1 VNPETGPGVIG
12 KLETSLLAERTRAV
26 ILQAILDN
34 SFEGKLPAED
44 DLARMLDVSRTTIRT
59 ALQGLERDGLITR
72 QRAIGTTINRHV
84 PPATLAL
91 QHLVGF
97 DWLLRSQGHEVD
109 VTVTAVTE
117 QAPMDFQ
124 ENFPELE
131 DGRYLMTDKRY
142 VADGRLV
149 LCVRDAIPEAN
160 LTEADIERPIP
171 ASLFEFTKRYCSQP
185 IHHAVARISA
195 AVKGDERYETR
206 LELEDRQPF
215 IRLFETHYASNATV
229 VGHSVIDVD
238 DRFIQLQVFR
248 REPV

>member
-1 VNPETGPGVIG
+1 MNPDLGPGVIG

-26 ILQAILDN
+26 ILEAILED

-97 DWLLRSQGHEVD
+97 DWLLRAQGHEVD

-117 QAPMDFQ
+117 QPPDDFR
-124 ENFPELE
+124 ENFDLE
-131 DGRYLMTDKRY
+131 GARYLMTDKRY

-149 LCVRDAIPEAN
+149 LCVRDSVPETNRTAV
-160 LTEADIERPIP
+160 EIEPPIP
-171 ASLFEFTKRYCSQP
+171 ASLFEFTKRYCTQP

-195 AVKGDERYETR
+195 AVKGDPRYPTR
-206 LELEDRQPF
+206 LELEDDQPF
-215 IRLFETHYASNATV
+215 IRLFETHYASNATI

>member
-1 VNPETGPGVIG
+1 MVNPDTGPQVFG
-12 KLETSLLAERTRAV
+12 KLESSLLAERARSV

-34 SFEGKLPAED
+34 SFEGRLPAED
-44 DLARMLDVSRTTIRT
+44 ELARMLDVSRTTIRT
-59 ALQGLERDGLITR
+59 ALQSLEQDGLITR

-97 DWLLRSQGHEVD
+97 DWLLRSQGHDVD
-109 VTVTAVTE
+109 VTVTAVTAE
-117 QAPMDFQ
+117 APADFR
-124 ENFPELE
+124 ESFELE
-131 DGRYLMTDKRY
+131 GGDYLLTDKRY

-149 LCVRDAIPEAN
+149 LFIRDAIAQSA
-160 LTEADIERPIP
+160 LTEDEIPSPIP
-171 ASLFEFTKRYCSQP
+171 ASLFEFTKHYCTQP
-185 IHHAVARISA
+185 IHHAVARMSA
-195 AVKGDERYETR
+195 AVMGDPRSETR
-206 LELEDRQPF
+206 LELDAGQPY

-248 REPV
+248 REPF

>member
-1 VNPETGPGVIG
+1 VSAETGPQVFG
-12 KLETSLLAERTRAV
+12 KLETGLLAERARSA

-34 SFEGKLPAED
+34 SFAGRLPAED
-44 DLARMLDVSRTTIRT
+44 DLARMLDVSRTTIRS
-59 ALQGLERDGLITR
+59 ALQSLEQDGLITR

-109 VTVTAVTE
+109 VTVAAVSGE
-117 QAPMDFQ
+117 APADFRD
-124 ENFPELE
+124 NFELE
-131 DGRYLMTDKRY
+131 DGRYLVTDKRY

-149 LCVRDAIPEAN
+149 LCIRDAIAEDN
-160 LTEADIERPIP
+160 LIDAIEPPIP
-171 ASLFEFTKRYCSQP
+171 ASLFEFTKRYCAHP
-185 IHHAVARISA
+185 IHHAVIRISA
-195 AVKGDERYETR
+195 AVMGDPRYETQ
-206 LELEDRQPF
+206 LELDDGQPF
-215 IRLFETHYASNATV
+215 IRLFETHYSSSATV

-248 REPV
+248 REPF

>member
-1 VNPETGPGVIG
+1 MNPETGPGVIG
-12 KLETSLLAERTRAV
+12 KLDTSLLAERTRSV

-109 VTVTAVTE
+109 VIVTAVTE
-117 QAPMDFQ
+117 DAPQDFR
-124 ENFPELE
+124 ENFEL
-131 DGRYLMTDKRY
+131 DAGPHLMTDKRY

-149 LCVRDAIPEAN
+149 LCIRDAIPVSNLNSVPVEA
-160 LTEADIERPIP
+160 PIP
-171 ASLFEFTKRYCSQP
+171 ASLFEFTKRYCWQA
-185 IHHAVARISA
+185 IHHAVARITA
-195 AVKGDERYETR
+195 AVTGDPRYETR
-206 LELEDRQPF
+206 LELEAGQPF
-215 IRLFETHYASNATV
+215 TRLFETHYASNATV
-229 VGHSVIDVD
+229 VGHSIIDVE

-248 REPV
+248 REPF

>member
-1 VNPETGPGVIG
+1 MSPEVGPGAIG
-12 KLETSLLAERTRAV
+12 KLETSLLAERTRTV
-26 ILQAILDN
+26 ILEAILDD
-34 SFEGKLPAED
+34 SFDGKLPAED
-44 DLARMLDVSRTTIRT
+44 DLARMLDVSRTTVRT

-97 DWLLRSQGHEVD
+97 DWLLRAQGHEVD

-117 QAPMDFQ
+117 QPPDDFR
-124 ENFPELE
+124 ENFEL
-131 DGRYLMTDKRY
+131 DGERYLMTDKRY

-149 LCVRDAIPEAN
+149 LCVRDSVPETNRTAV
-160 LTEADIERPIP
+160 EIVPPIP
-171 ASLFEFTKRYCSQP
+171 ASLFEFTKRYCVQP

-195 AVKGDERYETR
+195 AVNGDPRSPTR
-206 LELEDRQPF
+206 LELEDGQPF
-215 IRLFETHYASNATV
+215 IRLFETHYASNATI

>member
-1 VNPETGPGVIG
+1 VVNPQTGPGVIG
-12 KLETSLLAERTRAV
+12 KLETSLLAERTRSV

-109 VTVTAVTE
+109 VTVTAVKE
-117 QAPMDFQ
+117 EAPMDFR
-124 ENFPELE
+124 ENFEL
-131 DGRYLMTDKRY
+131 DGGRHLMTDKRY

-149 LCVRDAIPEAN
+149 LCIRDAIPEAN
-160 LTEADIERPIP
+160 LTKAEIEGPIP

-195 AVKGDERYETR
+195 AVKGDARYETR